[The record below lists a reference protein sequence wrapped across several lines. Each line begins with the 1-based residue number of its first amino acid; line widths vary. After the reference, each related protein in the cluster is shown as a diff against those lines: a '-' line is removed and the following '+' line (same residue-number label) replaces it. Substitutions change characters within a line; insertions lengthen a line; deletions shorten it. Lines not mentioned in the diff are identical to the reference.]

1 MQLCGKVVE
10 SMGLMVSLDHGS
22 DCSSASDYLSIFE
35 EVV

>member
-10 SMGLMVSLDHGS
+10 RMGLMVSLDHGS
-22 DCSSASDYLSIFE
+22 DSASDYLSIFE